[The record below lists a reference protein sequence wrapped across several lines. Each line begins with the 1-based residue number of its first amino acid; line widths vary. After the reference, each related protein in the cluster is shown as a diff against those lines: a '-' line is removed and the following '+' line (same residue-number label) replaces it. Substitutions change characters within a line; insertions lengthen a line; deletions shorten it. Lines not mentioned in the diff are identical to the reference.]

1 VPGTRPTGP
10 GSSRSSRGTDISTR
24 RASVERELERLSAIV
39 GSSDDAIISASLEGV
54 ILSWN
59 PAAERLY
66 GYAEAD
72 ILGTPI
78 SITVPPDRQ
87 DEMQRSL
94 ETIRNGEAVDHLETE
109 HIRKDGSRT
118 PVSITMSPLK
128 EAGGVV
134 GVSALVTDIT
144 QRKQIERELARSF
157 TLLRKAAED
166 RQELLRRLVSAEEE
180 ERARISGQLHDDTIQ
195 MMTAVGLRL
204 EKLRAAVEP
213 SQASELEQVLG
224 VVSNAVDRLRRL
236 MIELHPRT
244 LDQDGLAAAIREQFA
259 VANEGGWMHS
269 LQDDLSRE
277 PDPVLRH
284 VAYRIALEALTNA
297 HKHARADQISVGLRD
312 EGAGFTVTIWDD
324 GIGISPEQVLGS
336 PLGHIGLASMR
347 ERAETAN
354 GSFTIGPAPEGGTVV
369 EFWLPYEAQPER
381 FPELDGMSS
390 FVTAPGTRRP
400 PRGLRR

>member
-1 VPGTRPTGP
+1 MRRIGP

-24 RASVERELERLSAIV
+24 RVSVERELERLAAIV
-39 GSSDDAIISASLEGV
+39 RSSDDAIISASLEGV
-54 ILSWN
+54 VLSWN

-66 GYAEAD
+66 GYTEAE

-78 SITVPPDRQ
+78 SITVAPDRP
-87 DEMQRSL
+87 DEMQESL
-94 ETIRNGEAVDHLETE
+94 ETIRHGEAVDHLETE
-109 HIRKDGSRT
+109 HIRKDGSRV
-118 PVSITMSPLK
+118 PVSITMSPVK

-204 EKLRAAVEP
+204 EKLRSAVEP
-213 SQASELEQVLG
+213 SEASELEQVLG
-224 VVSNAVDRLRRL
+224 VVSNGVARLRRL
-236 MIELHPRT
+236 MVELHPRT
-244 LDQDGLAAAIREQFA
+244 LDQDGLAAAIREHFA
-259 VANEGGWMHS
+259 IANEGGWMHS
-269 LQDDLSRE
+269 LQDELARE
-277 PDPVLRH
+277 PDPVMRH
-284 VAYRIALEALTNA
+284 LAYRIALEALTNA
-297 HKHARADQISVGLRD
+297 HKHARADQIQVGLRD

-324 GIGISPEQVLGS
+324 GIGISPEQVLES
-336 PLGHIGLASMR
+336 PVGHIGLASMR

-369 EFWLPYEAQPER
+369 EFWLPYEAQTAV
-381 FPELDGMSS
+381 FPELDGTTAS
-390 FVTAPGTRRP
+390 VTAPGSRRP

>member
-1 VPGTRPTGP
+1 L
-10 GSSRSSRGTDISTR
+10 RSSRGTDISTR
-24 RASVERELERLSAIV
+24 RVSVERELERLAAIV
-39 GSSDDAIISASLEGV
+39 GASDDAVISASLEGTV
-54 ILSWN
+54 LSWN

-66 GYAEAD
+66 GYAEAE

-87 DEMQRSL
+87 DEMQQSL

-109 HIRKDGSRT
+109 HIRKDGSRV
-118 PVSITMSPLK
+118 PVSITMSPVK
-128 EAGGVV
+128 EAGQVV
-134 GVSALVTDIT
+134 GISAIVTDIT

-157 TLLRKAAED
+157 TLLRKAADD

-224 VVSNAVDRLRRL
+224 VVSNAVARLRRL
-236 MIELHPRT
+236 MVELHPRA
-244 LDQDGLAAAIREQFA
+244 LDQHGLAAAIREHFA
-259 VANEGGWMHS
+259 IANEGGWMHS
-269 LQDDLSRE
+269 LQDDLGRE
-277 PDPVLRH
+277 PDPVMRH
-284 VAYRIALEALTNA
+284 LAYRIALEALTNA
-297 HKHARADQISVGLRD
+297 HKHARADQIAVGLRD

-324 GIGISPEQVLGS
+324 GIGISPEQLLES
-336 PLGHIGLASMR
+336 PVGHIGLASMR

-369 EFWLPYEAQPER
+369 EFWLPYEARTER
-381 FPELDGMSS
+381 FPELDGTTST
-390 FVTAPGTRRP
+390 VTEPGTRRP